1 MQTTLKAA
9 VVFAYMATSYAWV
22 VPSALLAV
30 QRRSRVQRA
39 PPLHWGPFGKKTPV
53 QEEPDEFED
62 DIYEKPAGITAQ
74 SLFELMTLG
83 AGAPNLGK
91 FKGVD
96 KVSAEV

>member
-1 MQTTLKAA
+1 
-9 VVFAYMATSYAWV
+9 
-22 VPSALLAV
+22 
-30 QRRSRVQRA
+30 
-39 PPLHWGPFGKKTPV
+39 V